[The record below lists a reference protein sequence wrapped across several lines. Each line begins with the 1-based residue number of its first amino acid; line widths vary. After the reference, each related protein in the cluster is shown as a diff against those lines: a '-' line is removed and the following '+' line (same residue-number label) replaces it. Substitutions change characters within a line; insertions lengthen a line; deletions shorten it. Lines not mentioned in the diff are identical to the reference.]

1 LITPCEKAIEEKKPK
16 QAVTKSAWIFIRQG
30 EKDKGR
36 YCLAKQCLCVCK
48 LKEKCPAIAGHLAKS
63 TFNLNGFGD
72 FQQNHPQTKKPKL
85 SF

>member
-1 LITPCEKAIEEKKPK
+1 
-16 QAVTKSAWIFIRQG
+16 V
-30 EKDKGR
+30 KDKGR

-72 FQQNHPQTKKPKL
+72 FQQNHPQTKNQN
-85 SF
+85 